1 MMDTKI
7 DWNYP
12 QPRTGLAG
20 MLDRFFGPG
29 TTPAEAGLQALFSVT
44 AGVALPIYAFLKNL
58 EWTPIQYLV
67 ATLLAFDIVGGIV
80 TNAAS
85 SAKRWYH
92 RRGQGFR
99 AHFGF
104 VAFHV
109 VYVFLVAWLFR
120 SMDWGFLVAVSLYLL
135 VAAYLVLK
143 TPLYLQRPLAFGLL
157 ALSFV
162 LSIYAFAPTPGLEWF
177 VPFLIFKLVVGHL
190 LREEPYRPER
200 VLPPAE
206 GK

>member
-1 MMDTKI
+1 M
-7 DWNYP
+7 
-12 QPRTGLAG
+12 
-20 MLDRFFGPG
+20 
-29 TTPAEAGLQALFSVT
+29 
-44 AGVALPIYAFLKNL
+44 ALPVYAFLQGFD
-58 EWTPIQYLV
+58 WSPVQYLI

-92 RRGQGFR
+92 REGRGFR

-120 SMDWGFLVAVSLYLL
+120 SMDWGFFGAVSLYLL

-157 ALSFV
+157 AFSFLLS
-162 LSIYAFAPTPGLEWF
+162 LYAFAPTPGLEWF
-177 VPFLIFKLVVGHL
+177 VPFLFLKLIVSHL
-190 LREEPYRPER
+190 LREEPYRP
-200 VLPPAE
+200 LGA
-206 GK
+206 